1 MPVPYKILISVLALI
16 VAAVMFYFDTRAGHT
31 GLVRWVALVLG
42 PLAVLG
48 IWIFPEAKAR
58 EIRREAAK
66 RR

>member
-16 VAAVMFYFDTRAGHT
+16 VSAGVFYFDTQAGHS
-31 GLVRWVALVLG
+31 GAVRWVALALG